1 VKRQQPDWTPEML
14 PAWKDDP
21 GLTKATEGTVSY
33 DCDTSDGP
41 RIVTVY
47 VRTALNTNDGLWFVT
62 PISIISTADRAEL
75 AHSVVQH
82 MINTWEKNPQWVHYQ
97 NQVTQMGLD
106 QIRKG
111 FQQLMSQMQ
120 AYHHEQRTAAMNQQ
134 VARFEAHQSAQQQQ
148 VSSFGEALTGLQT
161 VSDPMTG
168 SQFQVFSGPKANYYV
183 NGVKVNFNV
192 SRGLGFHQLTPV
204 Q

>member
-1 VKRQQPDWTPEML
+1 
-14 PAWKDDP
+14 
-21 GLTKATEGTVSY
+21 
-33 DCDTSDGP
+33 
-41 RIVTVY
+41 

-111 FQQLMSQMQ
+111 FQQFMSQMQ

-134 VARFEAHQSAQQQQ
+134 VARFEAHQARSNSKFQ
-148 VSSFGEALTGLQT
+148 ALERRLR
-161 VSDPMTG
+161 VCKLFRIP
-168 SQFQVFSGPKANYYV
+168 
-183 NGVKVNFNV
+183 
-192 SRGLGFHQLTPV
+192 
-204 Q
+204 

>member
-1 VKRQQPDWTPEML
+1 
-14 PAWKDDP
+14 
-21 GLTKATEGTVSY
+21 
-33 DCDTSDGP
+33 
-41 RIVTVY
+41 
-47 VRTALNTNDGLWFVT
+47 
-62 PISIISTADRAEL
+62 
-75 AHSVVQH
+75 
-82 MINTWEKNPQWVHYQ
+82 
-97 NQVTQMGLD
+97 
-106 QIRKG
+106 
-111 FQQLMSQMQ
+111 MQ

-183 NGVKVNFNV
+183 NGVKVNSNV